1 MLGKLAHL
9 LVTERIELPTNLK
22 NQHSLH
28 DSVSL
33 SAPKH
38 FFDKGKRTEVF
49 KHIDFSL
56 FYETVSLVVGEI
68 RSKSVARR
76 KINFKS

>member
-1 MLGKLAHL
+1 M
-9 LVTERIELPTNLK
+9 TERVELPTNLK
-22 NQHSLH
+22 NPYSLR

-38 FFDKGKRTEVF
+38 SFDKGKRTEVF

-68 RSKSVARR
+68 RSKAVARR
-76 KINFKS
+76 KITFIS